1 MNTLS
6 LKFRCAFENI
16 EGMKVDGEM
25 NNEEKQASTKLE
37 YGNS

>member
-1 MNTLS
+1 MSTLS
-6 LKFRCAFENI
+6 LKFNCAFENI
-16 EGMKVDGEM
+16 ERMRVDGKM